1 MVRFDIISAVPDLMH
16 SFLNQSILK
25 RAQDKGIV
33 EIQLHNLHDYGIGSQ
48 QKIDDYQFGGGAGMV
63 MQIEPIHTLI
73 NKLKEQRSYD
83 KVIYV
88 TPDGMPFNQKIA
100 NQLSVSGNLIILCGH
115 YKGIDQRVRDHL
127 IDMEISVGEFV
138 LSGGELPACIIVDAV
153 GRLIPG
159 VLNNECSALEDSHQD
174 GMIAPPVYTR
184 PASYNGWDVPDVLL
198 SGNDAKI
205 HAWRTEQSEKRTEE
219 YISKYKN

>member
-1 MVRFDIISAVPDLMH
+1 MVRFDIISAVPDLMY